1 MEESKKAVIGI
12 LMYGTQNI
20 DLQVIIE
27 HGLDTEEWIWKWFPP
42 IKEMTTETEMEMSME
57 GTRKEVYLK
66 AMQDGFVKASSM
78 YIKPGTLIKLSTLL
92 KEALN
97 AEKERVEGGS
107 NGDLNS
113 VWEYDIEKEFITNGE
128 GGSDEH
134 YLWK

>member
-1 MEESKKAVIGI
+1 MKGKRSDIYRKA
-12 LMYGTQNI
+12 
-20 DLQVIIE
+20 IE
-27 HGLDTEEWIWKWFPP
+27 H
-42 IKEMTTETEMEMSME
+42 
-57 GTRKEVYLK
+57 
-66 AMQDGFVKASSM
+66 GFVKASSH
-78 YIKPGTLIKLSTLL
+78 YIRPGTLIKLSTLL

-113 VWEYDIEKEFITNGE
+113 VWEYDREKEFITNGE